1 MRLLFAATAKECP
14 LQAIEIHRHETKIH
28 VQLEMMVSFV
38 VTKKLGTKCFA
49 SPIKNKIL
57 LAKATLNSKQLVSRH
72 EKAHQ

>member
-1 MRLLFAATAKECP
+1 
-14 LQAIEIHRHETKIH
+14 
-28 VQLEMMVSFV
+28 MMVSFV

-57 LAKATLNSKQLVSRH
+57 AKATLDSKKLVSRR